1 MIPSDFQFENPR
13 LISIEFNFSKE
24 ARIDKT
30 YSISQNISIKKT
42 KNANSAF
49 VQMEY
54 SCGDKDGQNEQ
65 PFFIKAVMEAK
76 FLWKNIADD
85 KVDSFLDVN
94 APSLLISYLRPIVS
108 SVTTYAGI
116 TPFSIPFMNFS
127 KK

>member
-1 MIPSDFQFENPR
+1 MIPSDFRFENPR
-13 LISIEFNFSKE
+13 LISIEFNLNKD
-24 ARIDKT
+24 ALADKT

-42 KNANSAF
+42 KDVNSAF

-54 SCGDKDGQNEQ
+54 YCGDKNEQ
-65 PFFIKAVMEAK
+65 PFFIQAVIGAK
-76 FLWKNIADD
+76 FLWENIDDD
-85 KVDSFLDVN
+85 KIDDFLDVN